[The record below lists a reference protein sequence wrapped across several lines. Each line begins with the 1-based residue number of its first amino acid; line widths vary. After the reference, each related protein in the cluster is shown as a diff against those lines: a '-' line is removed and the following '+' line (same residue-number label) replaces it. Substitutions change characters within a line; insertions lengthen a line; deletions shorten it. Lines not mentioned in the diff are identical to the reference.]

1 MLLTPEPEGL
11 RDARARYQDDLAAA
25 EEHYAVSLR
34 SLGRDPSSHSHS
46 ARLHRARAARIRR
59 GVE

>member
-1 MLLTPEPEGL
+1 MLTPEPEGL